1 MADVPRDQRGQ
12 ATVELALSLPLLALI
27 IGVLVEF
34 GMLVAD
40 QARLWH
46 AAREAARIAAVDA
59 DEDHQLHAA
68 NEGGLGPLEM
78 VTEPVPS
85 LRMQGEPVE
94 VSLRYSPDGSVPLI
108 GALFERITLSSSAT
122 MRIETP

>member
-1 MADVPRDQRGQ
+1 MVKGGDQHGQ
-12 ATVELALSLPLLALI
+12 ATVELALALPLVALV

-46 AAREAARIAAVDA
+46 AAREAARVAAVDP
-59 DEDHQLHAA
+59 DEDHQMYAA
-68 NEGGLGPLEM
+68 RDAGLGPLEM
-78 VTEPVPS
+78 NTEPGPN
-85 LRMQGEPVE
+85 LRVQGEPVE
-94 VSLRYSPDGSVPLI
+94 VSLEYSPSGTVPLI
-108 GALFERITLSSSAT
+108 GELFENLTLSSSAT